1 MLPDSYEYLKK
12 PLKPS
17 SEKTKRQQQKIGW
30 AVVIVVFTKKKN
42 HLFYFRGG
50 GKSGTLKR
58 DLHIFRFT
66 NLKKST
72 RWKVG
77 KKC

>member
-30 AVVIVVFTKKKN
+30 AVVIVVFTKKKII
-42 HLFYFRGG
+42 FFIFGEE
-50 GKSGTLKR
+50 GKVA
-58 DLHIFRFT
+58 H
-66 NLKKST
+66 
-72 RWKVG
+72 WKEIYTSFG
-77 KKC
+77 SPT